1 MRPVVLSPPAESDPL
16 ARELERRVFA
26 NLKKPELRRIFARM
40 WATVVVV
47 CRPGPSSSGEGAG
60 HSRGTTLTL
69 RFDYGLLTIHEG
81 RVGRPDVTLWG
92 TAEEI
97 LGLSFVRT
105 FLPGVG
111 VQVFGKGAHPRLVY
125 RLVRILD
132 DGS

>member
-16 ARELERRVFA
+16 ARELERRVLA
-26 NLKKPELRRIFARM
+26 NLKKPEVRRTFARM

-47 CRPGPSSSGEGAG
+47 CRPSPASAG
-60 HSRGTTLTL
+60 DGGYSRGTTLTL
-69 RFDYGLLTIHEG
+69 RFDYGILTIHEG
-81 RVGRPDVTLWG
+81 RVGRPDITLWG

-97 LGLSFVRT
+97 LGLSLLRT
-105 FLPGVG
+105 LLPGVG
-111 VQVFGKGAHPRLVY
+111 AQVFGKGAHRRLVY